1 MEELLISNL
10 TLLDTNPRQVRKGAI
25 ERLAKS
31 ISSERGKS
39 LFNKRPCL
47 VNKRDGKLIVYAGN
61 QRLRAA
67 QSLGWKTVP
76 CIVEEITLEQ
86 EREETI
92 KDNLV
97 IGEWDDD
104 LLANHFD
111 IEELTDWGMDLSD
124 LNLDK
129 GEIEEDE
136 APVPPADARSKLGQ
150 IFTLGRHRLM
160 CGDSTCVKD
169 VDKLMDGQKAD
180 MVFTDPPYGMDFQS
194 NFREKTPQFDKIK
207 NDDVVLDV
215 APVLDGFMNSDTVAY
230 ICTRWDLYP
239 QWYEQVGNI
248 FKIKNCIVWY
258 KKGGGLGDLNNSYSP
273 NHEFIIVAHKG
284 TGKLR
289 GKRDADVWQIERDGF
304 NDYTHPTQKPVA
316 LSAFAINHHS
326 DKDQNV
332 LDLFLGSGSTLIACE
347 QTNRICYGME
357 LDPKYCDVIIQRYCN
372 FTNTDIEDIYGQA

>member
-258 KKGGGLGDLNNSYSP
+258 EKGGGLGDLNNSYSP